1 MSEQDYTII
10 SYLIKVEKK
19 IQKLYKRAL
28 KLGSNIPP
36 ELTSSI
42 MGLIDN
48 EQMLLNGLELTHTKL
63 EEIKQYLINK
73 SGILV
78 DVNTLIGFESHV
90 NHLNYPFYRLYAKL
104 KEKTEEC
111 DPLGLELIDASYR
124 NILVKVIYKILLE
137 EIKKHPERNSNTF
150 REYAYLIL
158 MDSTSA
164 EIELLRNSLE
174 EPTEIINHIPAAL
187 DSIITFQTKRI
198 SLTPEETIS
207 RLSSVKDSKD
217 NYLKMRFNEHYE
229 EILKAL
235 NNYIARTDCD
245 FKKDPIALSYIHYI
259 EALIALMPAKDR
271 EAIYTAFLKHF
282 SKPNNSKEKIFLYFR
297 IISLENDIVA
307 NISTMTFYRTISLK

>member
-19 IQKLYKRAL
+19 IQKLYERAL
-28 KLGSNIPP
+28 KLGSNVPP

-42 MGLIDN
+42 MGLIDS
-48 EQMLLNGLELTHTKL
+48 EQMLLNGLELTHAKL
-63 EEIKQYLINK
+63 GEIKQYLINK

-104 KEKTEEC
+104 KEKTEER

-174 EPTEIINHIPAAL
+174 EPTEIINHIPATL
-187 DSIITFQTKRI
+187 DSIITFQTRHI
-198 SLTPEETIS
+198 PLTTEETAFK
-207 RLSSVKDSKD
+207 LSTVKESKD
-217 NYLKMRFNEHYE
+217 NYLKIRFNEHYE
-229 EILKAL
+229 EILRTL
-235 NNYIARTDCD
+235 NNYIVLTGCD
-245 FKKDPIALSYIHYI
+245 FMKDPIALSYIHYI
-259 EALIALMPAKDR
+259 EALIALMPVKDR
-271 EAIYTAFLKHF
+271 EAIYIAFLRHF
-282 SKPNNSKEKIFLYFR
+282 SKPANSKEKIFLYFR
-297 IISLENDIVA
+297 IISLENDIIA